1 VVEWSVVVGLVMGP
15 RLGKASLCANLR
27 ITLRFNTKMQNMSA
41 PSRALA
47 ASVRYQIQGG
57 SVTKEDTISS
67 VHVTPITTNSS
78 ALVMSLEQKT
88 GKYFVNKL
96 IQR

>member
-1 VVEWSVVVGLVMGP
+1 
-15 RLGKASLCANLR
+15 
-27 ITLRFNTKMQNMSA
+27 MSA

-57 SVTKEDTISS
+57 SVTKEDTIST
-67 VHVTPITTNSS
+67 VHVTPITTNGFVF
-78 ALVMSLEQKT
+78 VMNLEQKT